1 MGKYMTKCGKGAGEL
16 SVMEVTQVAGVTTR
30 ARALA
35 IASAA
40 DAAAVTAVPK
50 RRKAEVAPAPSE
62 LVQTSSYIQLRSRR
76 LVMTGRREDLPPPR
90 NSLNSAFSWATTEKV
105 ASRSSSNASSDV
117 MVEEPDGE
125 ILESSNCKDI
135 DSARRT
141 RREARHSSAARLEGG
156 DLEST
161 ARTTTT
167 STRTTPT
174 KSEIEEFFDA
184 AERDQALRFA
194 DKYNY
199 DVINDVPLN
208 GRFRWVPI
216 DL

>member
-1 MGKYMTKCGKGAGEL
+1 MGKYLTKCGKGAGEMA
-16 SVMEVTQVAGVTTR
+16 VMEVTQVGGVTTR

-40 DAAAVTAVPK
+40 AADAAAAAAVPK

-76 LVMTGRREDLPPPR
+76 LVMTGRGEDLPPR
-90 NSLNSAFSWATTEKV
+90 NSPNSAFSSATTEK
-105 ASRSSSNASSDV
+105 
-117 MVEEPDGE
+117 DGE
-125 ILESSNCKDI
+125 ILESSNCNGI
-135 DSARRT
+135 DSARRA
-141 RREARHSSAARLEGG
+141 RREAKHSSAERLEAGY
-156 DLEST
+156 LEST
-161 ARTTTT
+161 ARVTTT
-167 STRTTPT
+167 STITTPPT
-174 KSEIEEFFDA
+174 AEIEEFFSA

>member
-1 MGKYMTKCGKGAGEL
+1 MGRYVTKCGKGAGEL
-16 SVMEVTQVAGVTTR
+16 AVMEATQVAGVTTR

-40 DAAAVTAVPK
+40 ADAASSVAAVPK
-50 RRKAEVAPAPSE
+50 RRKAEMAPAPSE
-62 LVQTSSYIQLRSRR
+62 LVQTTSYIQLRSRR
-76 LVMTGRREDLPPPR
+76 LVMTGRREDPPPSR
-90 NSLNSAFSWATTEKV
+90 NSLDSAFGSATAEKV

-117 MVEEPDGE
+117 DGE
-125 ILESSNCKDI
+125 ILESSNRNDI
-135 DSARRT
+135 DSARRA
-141 RREARHSSAARLEGG
+141 RREATHSSAARPEAG

-161 ARTTTT
+161 ARMTTTT
-167 STRTTPT
+167 SARTTPT
-174 KSEIEEFFDA
+174 NAEIEEFFSA